1 MSKISQFSTLNVST
15 AHDKYR
21 PVYSKEVLKSITE
34 YMTCEGNSCFNSAL
48 DVACEFGQ
56 STFRLFEKFQQVTCV
71 DISKTNVKE
80 ALSRRHNSDYSNID
94 FMVGDPHSLPI
105 ETSSVDLLTC
115 AMAWHLLDPEMFYA
129 EAKRVLKPGGC
140 LAIYGYGVHVEDNN
154 RIKSAFKMFH
164 DELFRTECF
173 AEENVHVLIVIKQF
187 SCHLKK

>member
-1 MSKISQFSTLNVST
+1 
-15 AHDKYR
+15 
-21 PVYSKEVLKSITE
+21 
-34 YMTCEGNSCFNSAL
+34 MTCEGNPCFNSAL

-56 STFRLFEKFQQVTCV
+56 STFLLCEKFQQVTCV

-115 AMAWHLLDPEMFYA
+115 AMAWHLLDPERFYA

-140 LAIYGYGVHVEDNN
+140 LAIYGYGLMLKIIIESKVLS
-154 RIKSAFKMFH
+154 KCFMMSCFKLSVSQKRTFMF
-164 DELFRTECF
+164 
-173 AEENVHVLIVIKQF
+173 
-187 SCHLKK
+187 